1 MYIFLPY
8 YDRLQWNWINVIFL
22 SFWKYFILLLVL
34 TQVKQDFHY
43 SIGTINFL
51 NMIGRLKMQYNNVFG
66 CFFPPFRSCT
76 LIIMLLSLSYALSL
90 FTLFQKLFIIRQK
103 VTIRCVRVLME
114 EFHETLFIGNSNVSS
129 FTQCRVYFKFLFS
142 LSMPLSFDN

>member
-1 MYIFLPY
+1 MPY

-51 NMIGRLKMQYNNVFG
+51 NMIGKLKMQYNNKFW
-66 CFFPPFRSCT
+66 CFFPPIRSCT

-90 FTLFQKLFIIRQK
+90 FILFQKLFIIRQK